1 MIKALQNFSGQR
13 SGRFLFWLKICL
25 NIFVCLMKA
34 LSFRRNTFPDIK
46 IQDVKTK
53 KINNILT
60 TGYETN
66 VNIMLLLILAIR
78 NRI

>member
-1 MIKALQNFSGQR
+1 
-13 SGRFLFWLKICL
+13 
-25 NIFVCLMKA
+25 MKA
-34 LSFRRNTFPDIK
+34 LSFRGNTFPDIK

-60 TGYETN
+60 TGYETI

-78 NRI
+78 NRIW